1 MMQAKRVHVENQ
13 KYKEFHKTC
22 VGIDYVQ
29 WDDGSDGYIYFEESI
44 CGNRAEVFYKTLEAA
59 LVEYDGADEYF
70 QIGKFNE
77 YD

>member
-1 MMQAKRVHVENQ
+1 MKAKRVYVENQ
-13 KYKEFHKTC
+13 KYKEFHEHC

-29 WDDGSDGYIYFEESI
+29 WDDGSDGYIYFEESVG
-44 CGNRAEVFYKTLEAA
+44 GNRAEAFYKTLEEA
-59 LVEYDGADEYF
+59 LVEYDGADEFF

>member
-1 MMQAKRVHVENQ
+1 MMQATRVYVENQ

-29 WDDGSDGYIYFEESI
+29 WDDGSDGYIYFEESTG
-44 CGNRAEVFYKTLEAA
+44 GNRAEAFYKTIEDA

-70 QIGKFNE
+70 QVGSFRE
-77 YD
+77 DD

>member
-1 MMQAKRVHVENQ
+1 MMQAKRIHIENQ
-13 KYKEFHKTC
+13 KYKEFREIC

-44 CGNRAEVFYKTLEAA
+44 NGNRAEAFYRTIEAA

-70 QIGKFNE
+70 QMGSFRE
-77 YD
+77 VE

>member
-1 MMQAKRVHVENQ
+1 MHKRIYIENQ
-13 KYKEFHKTC
+13 KYKEFYETC

-29 WDDGSDGYIYFEESI
+29 WDDGSDGYIYFEESVS
-44 CGNRAEVFYKTLEAA
+44 GNRAEAFYKTLEAA
-59 LVEYDGADEYF
+59 LVEYDGADEFF

>member
-1 MMQAKRVHVENQ
+1 MIAKRIYTENK
-13 KYKEFHKTC
+13 KYKEFYETC

-44 CGNRAEVFYKTLEAA
+44 CGNRAEAFYKTLEDA
-59 LVEYDGADEYF
+59 LVEYDGADAFFE
-70 QIGKFNE
+70 IGKLNE

>member
-1 MMQAKRVHVENQ
+1 MKAKRVYVENQ
-13 KYKEFHKTC
+13 KYKEFFETC

-29 WDDGSDGYIYFEESI
+29 WDDDSDGYIYFEEHI
-44 CGNRAEVFYKTLEAA
+44 CGNRAEVFYKTLEDA
-59 LVEYDGADEYF
+59 LVEYDGADEFF

>member
-1 MMQAKRVHVENQ
+1 MMHKRIYIENQ
-13 KYKEFHKTC
+13 KYKEFYETC

-29 WDDGSDGYIYFEESI
+29 WDDGSDGYIYFEESVS
-44 CGNRAEVFYKTLEAA
+44 GNRAEAFYKTLEAA
-59 LVEYDGADEYF
+59 LVEYDGADEFF